1 MGMFDGIADKVE
13 GIVTGKEDAGA
24 DAPGGLLDKV
34 KDLAGQH
41 GDQIDAAVDSATDR
55 IDQATGGS
63 SAGITEKVD
72 QAVDR
77 ATDSLA

>member
-1 MGMFDGIADKVE
+1 MGMFDGMADKVDE
-13 GIVTGKEDAGA
+13 LVKGGDAG
-24 DAPGGLLDKV
+24 DPGLLDKV

-41 GDQIDAAVDSATDR
+41 GDQIDAAVDAATDR

-63 SAGITEKVD
+63 SAGVTEKVD